1 MIRTPVVAVKDFQ
14 RRHVD
19 RMKAD
24 TPTPSRCQG
33 RRVAAASMGDM
44 ADTMMR
50 PGKDSPARREPG
62 RSPAPATRAR
72 PSRPTNPRPPA
83 ARRRPKRPPQPRP
96 VVIVGIAVALW
107 TTVLGLACLVSLT
120 LAAWVTATRHGNAV
134 RPALATAVQA
144 WLLANHTGLA
154 ISGGSMGI
162 VPLGLT
168 IGLGALLVRGGR
180 QAARLSSGRD
190 LFDCLA
196 AAFAVALPYGVIAAL
211 LTKPA
216 QWGQVRPQ
224 PLQALAGGFVLALA
238 CAFVGALRETGQ
250 WAVVITRVP
259 ATGRRML
266 RAGLAA
272 TVVIVG
278 LGAAMVGAGLAAHAG
293 RAATITSNLDGGV
306 SASLLM
312 AAVSV
317 AYLPNV
323 AIWGSALSVGP
334 GFAVGAKTS
343 VTLGG
348 VHLGAL
354 PAVPLLAALPS
365 NGAPPTFA
373 RLAILA
379 PIAAGLLAGWL
390 LARARV
396 LAPNPRG
403 PWWERQRLMDAVW
416 GLCAGAVAGLVM
428 GILAWLSAG
437 PLGPGRMAQV
447 GPSAWHVGIAVTFEV
462 GVLSAATTWLLGWR
476 RMRSATAVDETAAVQ
491 ETADAE
497 PV

>member
-1 MIRTPVVAVKDFQ
+1 MVKDLGG
-14 RRHVD
+14 RLVD
-19 RMKAD
+19 GMSAD
-24 TPTPSRCQG
+24 TPTRLRCQAS
-33 RRVAAASMGDM
+33 RVAAASMGGM
-44 ADTMMR
+44 ADTLTR
-50 PGKDSPARREPG
+50 PGTGGHSGQPPRHLG
-62 RSPAPATRAR
+62 RSPAPA
-72 PSRPTNPRPPA
+72 RPTRPTKPTRSGPPA

-144 WLLANHTGLA
+144 WLLANHAGLA
-154 ISGGSMGI
+154 ISGGSVGI

-168 IGLGALLVRGGR
+168 VGLGALLVRGGR

-196 AAFAVALPYGVIAAL
+196 AAFAVALPYGLIAAL

-216 QWGQVRPQ
+216 GWGQVRPQ
-224 PLQALAGGFVLALA
+224 PLQALAGAFTLALI

-250 WAVVITRVP
+250 RAVVLARVP
-259 ATGRRML
+259 HTVRRVV

-272 TVVIVG
+272 TAVIVG
-278 LGAAMVGAGLAAHAG
+278 VGAASVGAGLVLHAG
-293 RAATITSNLDGGV
+293 RAATVMSNLDGGV

-323 AIWGSALSVGP
+323 AIWGSAFSVGP
-334 GFAVGAKTS
+334 GFAVGAKTT
-343 VTLGG
+343 VTFSA

-354 PAVPLLAALPS
+354 PAVPLLAALPA

-373 RLAILA
+373 RLAVIA

-396 LAPNPRG
+396 HTPNADG
-403 PWWERQRLMDAVW
+403 PWWERQRLMDAAW
-416 GLCAGAVAGLVM
+416 GLAAGAVAGLLM
-428 GILAWLSAG
+428 GILAWLSGG
-437 PLGPGRMAQV
+437 PVGPGRMAQV

-462 GVLSAATTWLLGWR
+462 GVLAAATTWLLGWR
-476 RMRSATAVDETAAVQ
+476 GERPVTVVE

>member
-1 MIRTPVVAVKDFQ
+1 MVKDLPLDSSIGS
-14 RRHVD
+14 VP
-19 RMKAD
+19 D
-24 TPTPSRCQG
+24 TPRRFRCQAS
-33 RRVAAASMGDM
+33 RVLAASMGGM
-44 ADTMMR
+44 ADTLTR
-50 PGKDSPARREPG
+50 PGTGGHSGQPPRKPG
-62 RSPAPATRAR
+62 RSPAPTRPTR
-72 PSRPTNPRPPA
+72 PTRPTNARPPA

-134 RPALATAVQA
+134 RPALATALQA
-144 WLLANHTGLA
+144 WLLANHASLA
-154 ISGGSMGI
+154 IAGGSVGI

-168 IGLGALLVRGGR
+168 VGLGALLVRGGR
-180 QAARLSSGRD
+180 QAARLSSGHD
-190 LFDCLA
+190 LFDCIA

-216 QWGQVRPQ
+216 GWGQVKPQ
-224 PLQALAGGFVLALA
+224 PLQALAGGFALALT

-250 WAVVITRVP
+250 RAVVIARLPQTVRRV
-259 ATGRRML
+259 L
-266 RAGLAA
+266 RVGFAA
-272 TVVIVG
+272 TAVIVAF
-278 LGAAMVGAGLAAHAG
+278 GAAIVGAGLAMHAG
-293 RAATITSNLDGGV
+293 RAATVTSSLDGGL

-343 VTLGG
+343 VTLGA

-354 PAVPLLAALPS
+354 PAVPLLAALPA

-373 RLAILA
+373 RLAVLA
-379 PIAAGLLAGWL
+379 PIGAGLLAGWL
-390 LARARV
+390 LARGRV
-396 LAPNPRG
+396 QTPNADG
-403 PWWERQRLMDAVW
+403 PWWARQRLTDAAW
-416 GLCAGAVAGLVM
+416 GLAAGAFAGMLM
-428 GILAWLSAG
+428 GILAWLSGG
-437 PLGPGRMAQV
+437 PVGPGRMAQV
-447 GPSAWHVGIAVTFEV
+447 GPSALHVGIAVAFEV
-462 GVLSAATTWLLGWR
+462 GALAAATTWLLGWR
-476 RMRSATAVDETAAVQ
+476 RERSVTPAE

>member
-1 MIRTPVVAVKDFQ
+1 M
-14 RRHVD
+14 
-19 RMKAD
+19 
-24 TPTPSRCQG
+24 
-33 RRVAAASMGDM
+33 
-44 ADTMMR
+44 
-50 PGKDSPARREPG
+50 
-62 RSPAPATRAR
+62 
-72 PSRPTNPRPPA
+72 
-83 ARRRPKRPPQPRP
+83 
-96 VVIVGIAVALW
+96 ALW

-120 LAAWVTATRHGNAV
+120 LAAWVTAARHGNAV
-134 RPALATAVQA
+134 RPALATALQA
-144 WLLANHTGLA
+144 WLLANHASLA
-154 ISGGSMGI
+154 IAGGSMGI
-162 VPLGLT
+162 EPIGLT

-216 QWGQVRPQ
+216 GWGQVKPQ
-224 PLQALAGGFVLALA
+224 PLQALAGAFSLALI

-250 WAVVITRVP
+250 RAVVLARVP
-259 ATGRRML
+259 QTVRRVV

-272 TVVIVG
+272 TAAIVG
-278 LGAAMVGAGLAAHAG
+278 FGAAIVGAGLVLHAG
-293 RAATITSNLDGGV
+293 RAATVMSKLDGGL

-323 AIWGSALSVGP
+323 AIWGSAFSVGP

-354 PAVPLLAALPS
+354 PAVPLLAALPV

-373 RLAILA
+373 RLAVIA
-379 PIAAGLLAGWL
+379 PIGAGLLAGWL
-390 LARARV
+390 LARAGV
-396 LAPNPRG
+396 HIPGDDG
-403 PWWERQRLMDAVW
+403 PWWKQQRVMDAVW
-416 GLCAGAVAGLVM
+416 GLAAGAVAGLLM
-428 GILAWLSAG
+428 GILAWLSGG
-437 PLGPGRMAQV
+437 PVGPGRMAQV
-447 GPSAWHVGIAVTFEV
+447 GPSAWHVGIAVTLEV
-462 GVLSAATTWLLGWR
+462 GVLAAATTWLLGWR
-476 RMRSATAVDETAAVQ
+476 RERSAAAV
-491 ETADAE
+491 EEAADAQ

>member
-1 MIRTPVVAVKDFQ
+1 
-14 RRHVD
+14 
-19 RMKAD
+19 
-24 TPTPSRCQG
+24 
-33 RRVAAASMGDM
+33 
-44 ADTMMR
+44 
-50 PGKDSPARREPG
+50 
-62 RSPAPATRAR
+62 
-72 PSRPTNPRPPA
+72 
-83 ARRRPKRPPQPRP
+83 
-96 VVIVGIAVALW
+96 
-107 TTVLGLACLVSLT
+107 VLGLACLVSLT
-120 LAAWVTATRHGNAV
+120 LAAWVTAARHGNAV

-154 ISGGSMGI
+154 IAGGSVGI

-168 IGLGALLVRGGR
+168 VGLAALLVRGGR

-190 LFDCLA
+190 LFDCMA

-216 QWGQVRPQ
+216 AWGQVKPE
-224 PLQALAGGFVLALA
+224 PLQALAGGFALALT
-238 CAFVGALRETGQ
+238 CALVGALRETGQ
-250 WAVVITRVP
+250 WALVLARVP
-259 ATGRRML
+259 QSVRRVM

-272 TVVIVG
+272 TAVIVG
-278 LGAAMVGAGLAAHAG
+278 FGAAVVGAGLAAHAG
-293 RAATITSNLDGGV
+293 RAATVMTNLDGGV

-323 AIWGSALSVGP
+323 AIWGSAWSVGP

-354 PAVPLLAALPS
+354 PAVPLLAALPA
-365 NGAPPTFA
+365 NGAPPAFA
-373 RLAILA
+373 RLAIIA
-379 PIAAGLLAGWL
+379 PIGAGLLAGWL

-396 LAPNPRG
+396 PTPNPQGR
-403 PWWERQRLMDAVW
+403 WWERQRLMDAGW
-416 GLCAGAVAGLVM
+416 GLAAGAVAGLVM
-428 GILAWLSAG
+428 GFLAWLSAG

-447 GPSAWHVGIAVTFEV
+447 GPSAWRVGIAVALEV
-462 GVLSAATTWLLGWR
+462 GMVSGATTWVLGWR
-476 RMRSATAVDETAAVQ
+476 RMRSATAGE

>member
-1 MIRTPVVAVKDFQ
+1 V
-14 RRHVD
+14 
-19 RMKAD
+19 
-24 TPTPSRCQG
+24 
-33 RRVAAASMGDM
+33 
-44 ADTMMR
+44 
-50 PGKDSPARREPG
+50 
-62 RSPAPATRAR
+62 
-72 PSRPTNPRPPA
+72 
-83 ARRRPKRPPQPRP
+83 
-96 VVIVGIAVALW
+96 
-107 TTVLGLACLVSLT
+107 
-120 LAAWVTATRHGNAV
+120 
-134 RPALATAVQA
+134 
-144 WLLANHTGLA
+144 
-154 ISGGSMGI
+154 GI

-168 IGLGALLVRGGR
+168 VGLGALLVRGGR

-216 QWGQVRPQ
+216 GWGEVKPQ

-250 WAVVITRVP
+250 WTLVLARVP
-259 ATGRRML
+259 ERVRRVV

-272 TVVIVG
+272 TAVIVG
-278 LGAAMVGAGLAAHAG
+278 FGAVVVGAGLAAHAG
-293 RAATITSNLDGGV
+293 RAATVMSTLDGGV

-323 AIWGSALSVGP
+323 AIWGSAWSVGP

-354 PAVPLLAALPS
+354 PAVPLLAALPD

-373 RLAILA
+373 RLAIIA
-379 PIAAGLLAGWL
+379 PIGAGLLAGWL

-396 LAPNPRG
+396 LTPNADG
-403 PWWERQRLMDAVW
+403 PWWERQRLMDAGS
-416 GLCAGAVAGLVM
+416 GLAAGAVAGLAM
-428 GILAWLSAG
+428 GVLAWLSAG
-437 PLGPGRMAQV
+437 PVGPGRMAQV
-447 GPSAWHVGIAVTFEV
+447 GPSALRVGIAVAVEV
-462 GVLSAATTWLLGWR
+462 GVLAGATTWLLGWR
-476 RMRSATAVDETAAVQ
+476 RIRSTTAVEETV
-491 ETADAE
+491 AE

>member
-1 MIRTPVVAVKDFQ
+1 M
-14 RRHVD
+14 
-19 RMKAD
+19 
-24 TPTPSRCQG
+24 
-33 RRVAAASMGDM
+33 
-44 ADTMMR
+44 
-50 PGKDSPARREPG
+50 
-62 RSPAPATRAR
+62 
-72 PSRPTNPRPPA
+72 
-83 ARRRPKRPPQPRP
+83 
-96 VVIVGIAVALW
+96 
-107 TTVLGLACLVSLT
+107 LGLACLVSLT

-154 ISGGSMGI
+154 IAGGSMGV

-168 IGLGALLVRGGR
+168 VGLGALLIRGGR

-190 LFDCLA
+190 LFDCIA

-211 LTKPA
+211 LTRPA
-216 QWGQVRPQ
+216 AWGQVRPQ
-224 PLQALAGGFVLALA
+224 PLQALAGGFTLALV

-250 WAVVITRVP
+250 WAVVIARVP
-259 ATGRRML
+259 QTVRRVV

-272 TVVIVG
+272 TAIIVG
-278 LGAAMVGAGLAAHAG
+278 FGAAVVAAGLAMHAG
-293 RAATITSNLDGGV
+293 RAATVMSNLDGGV

-323 AIWGSALSVGP
+323 AIWGSAVSVGP

-354 PAVPLLAALPS
+354 PAVPLLAALPA

-373 RLAILA
+373 RLAIIA
-379 PIAAGLLAGWL
+379 PIAAGVLAGWL
-390 LARARV
+390 LARTRLFTPDV
-396 LAPNPRG
+396 QGR
-403 PWWERQRLMDAVW
+403 WWERQRLTDAVG
-416 GLCAGAVAGLVM
+416 GLAAGAVAGSVM
-428 GILAWLSAG
+428 GVLAWLSGG

-447 GPSAWHVGIAVTFEV
+447 GPSPWRVGVAFALEV
-462 GVLSAATTWLLGWR
+462 GLLAGATTWLLGWR
-476 RMRSATAVDETAAVQ
+476 RLRSTTAVEQ
-491 ETADAE
+491 TADAE

>member
-1 MIRTPVVAVKDFQ
+1 MVKVLDA
-14 RRHVD
+14 RHPGG
-19 RMKAD
+19 KTAD
-24 TPTPSRCQG
+24 TPSRLRCQA
-33 RRVAAASMGDM
+33 RRVAAASMDGM
-44 ADTMMR
+44 ADTLTR
-50 PGKDSPARREPG
+50 PGTGGRSGPPREPG
-62 RSPAPATRAR
+62 RSAPPTRPTRPTR
-72 PSRPTNPRPPA
+72 PSRPTNSRPPA

-134 RPALATAVQA
+134 RPALATALQA
-144 WLLANHTGLA
+144 WLLANHASLA
-154 ISGGSMGI
+154 IAGGSVGI

-168 IGLGALLVRGGR
+168 VGLGALLVRGGR
-180 QAARLSSGRD
+180 QAARLSSGHD
-190 LFDCLA
+190 LFDCIA

-211 LTKPA
+211 LTKPGA
-216 QWGQVRPQ
+216 WNEVKPQ
-224 PLQALAGGFVLALA
+224 PLQALAGGFTLALS

-250 WAVVITRVP
+250 RAVVLARLPQTLRRV
-259 ATGRRML
+259 M

-272 TVVIVG
+272 TAVIIG
-278 LGAAMVGAGLAAHAG
+278 SGAAIAGAGLVLHAG
-293 RAATITSNLDGGV
+293 RAATVMSTLDGGL

-323 AIWGSALSVGP
+323 AIWGSSLAVGP

-354 PAVPLLAALPS
+354 PAVPLLAALPA

-373 RLAILA
+373 RLAVIV

-396 LAPNPRG
+396 HTPDG
-403 PWWERQRLMDAVW
+403 DDSWWGRQRLTDAGW
-416 GLCAGAVAGLVM
+416 GLAAGAVVGLLM
-428 GILAWLSAG
+428 GILAWLSGG
-437 PLGPGRMAQV
+437 PVGPGRMAQV
-447 GPSAWHVGIAVTFEV
+447 GPSALNVAIAVTFEV
-462 GVLSAATTWLLGWR
+462 GVLAAATTWLLGWR
-476 RMRSATAVDETAAVQ
+476 REQSVTATEV
-491 ETADAE
+491 TADAE

>member
-1 MIRTPVVAVKDFQ
+1 VAV
-14 RRHVD
+14 
-19 RMKAD
+19 
-24 TPTPSRCQG
+24 
-33 RRVAAASMGDM
+33 
-44 ADTMMR
+44 
-50 PGKDSPARREPG
+50 
-62 RSPAPATRAR
+62 
-72 PSRPTNPRPPA
+72 
-83 ARRRPKRPPQPRP
+83 
-96 VVIVGIAVALW
+96 W

-168 IGLGALLVRGGR
+168 VGLGALLVRGGR
-180 QAARLSSGRD
+180 QAARLSSGHD
-190 LFDCLA
+190 LFDCVA

-216 QWGQVRPQ
+216 QWGQDRPQ
-224 PLQALAGGFVLALA
+224 PLQALAGGFALALV

-250 WAVVITRVP
+250 RAVVVARLPDSVRRV
-259 ATGRRML
+259 M

-272 TVVIVG
+272 TAVIVG
-278 LGAAMVGAGLAAHAG
+278 FGAVLVGAGLALHAG
-293 RAATITSNLDGGV
+293 RAATIMSSLDGGV
-306 SASLLM
+306 SASVLM

-317 AYLPNV
+317 AYLPNL
-323 AIWGSALSVGP
+323 AIWGSAWSVGP
-334 GFAVGAKTS
+334 GFAVGTNTS
-343 VTLGG
+343 ITLGA
-348 VHLGAL
+348 VHLGTL
-354 PAVPLLAALPS
+354 PAVPLLAALPA

-373 RLAILA
+373 RLAIIA
-379 PIAAGLLAGWL
+379 PIGAGLLAGWL

-396 LAPNPRG
+396 HTPNAQG

-416 GLCAGAVAGLVM
+416 GMAAGAVAGLAM
-428 GILAWLSAG
+428 GILAWLSG
-437 PLGPGRMAQV
+437 GSLGPGRMAQL

-462 GVLSAATTWLLGWR
+462 GALAGLTTWLLGWR
-476 RMRSATAVDETAAVQ
+476 REQTTATVE
-491 ETADAE
+491 EMADAE

>member
-1 MIRTPVVAVKDFQ
+1 
-14 RRHVD
+14 
-19 RMKAD
+19 
-24 TPTPSRCQG
+24 
-33 RRVAAASMGDM
+33 
-44 ADTMMR
+44 
-50 PGKDSPARREPG
+50 
-62 RSPAPATRAR
+62 
-72 PSRPTNPRPPA
+72 
-83 ARRRPKRPPQPRP
+83 
-96 VVIVGIAVALW
+96 VALW

-134 RPALATAVQA
+134 RPALATALQA

-154 ISGGSMGI
+154 IAGGSMGI

-168 IGLGALLVRGGR
+168 VGLGALLIRGGR

-190 LFDCLA
+190 LFDCIA

-216 QWGQVRPQ
+216 AWGQVRPQ
-224 PLQALAGGFVLALA
+224 PLQALAGGFTLALV

-250 WAVVITRVP
+250 WAVVIARVP
-259 ATGRRML
+259 ETVRRVV

-272 TVVIVG
+272 TAVIVG
-278 LGAAMVGAGLAAHAG
+278 FGAAVVGAGLAMHAG
-293 RAATITSNLDGGV
+293 RAATVMSNLDGGV

-354 PAVPLLAALPS
+354 PAVPLLAALPA

-373 RLAILA
+373 RLAIVA
-379 PIAAGLLAGWL
+379 PIAAGVLAGWL
-390 LARARV
+390 LARTRRLTPDV
-396 LAPNPRG
+396 QG
-403 PWWERQRLMDAVW
+403 PWWERQRLMDAGW
-416 GLCAGAVAGLVM
+416 GLAAGAVAGFVM
-428 GILAWLSAG
+428 GVLAWLSAG

-447 GPSAWHVGIAVTFEV
+447 GPSGWRVGIAVAIEV
-462 GVLSAATTWLLGWR
+462 GVLSAATTLLLGWR
-476 RMRSATAVDETAAVQ
+476 QLRSTPAVEETAV
-491 ETADAE
+491 AE